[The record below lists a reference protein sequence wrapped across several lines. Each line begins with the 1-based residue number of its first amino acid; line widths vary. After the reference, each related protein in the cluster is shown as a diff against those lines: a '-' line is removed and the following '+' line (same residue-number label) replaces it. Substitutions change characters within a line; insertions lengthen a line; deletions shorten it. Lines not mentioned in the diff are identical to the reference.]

1 MKVCFDLQSAIGQR
15 TGVGNYTAHLACALL
30 ERHPPDID
38 LSFTYFDFKR
48 SGHGLPIPPDSE
60 CAIRWCPGR
69 AMQAAWKTIGWPP
82 YDLIAGGADV
92 YHFPN
97 FVIPPLRHGRAVAT
111 IHDLAFLRMPET
123 IEPKNLAYLSGQI
136 RHTVERADAI
146 IAVSHFT
153 ASELDQLL
161 GVGPEEIHVVHEA
174 LGPMPSA
181 AEADTKIL
189 QRLELFNKPFLLTV
203 GTVEPRKNYAFLA
216 EVFDQLDEDI
226 DLVIAGGLGWHVE
239 PILERIAASPKA
251 RRIHI
256 TGYLSACEL
265 AALYGNASLFIYPT
279 RYEGFGFPP
288 LEAMHYGL
296 PVLAARVPPLPEVLG
311 DAAEWVDGWAVEH
324 WFEKVS
330 SLLYDAP
337 RREYLKTVGTTQA
350 TRYSWARAA
359 EETLNI
365 YRKVACT

>member
-15 TGVGNYTAHLACALL
+15 TGVGNYTAHLARALL

-48 SGHGLPIPPDSE
+48 SGHGLPIPPESE
-60 CAIRWCPGR
+60 HAIRWCPGR
-69 AMQAAWKTIGWPP
+69 FMQAAWKTLGIPP
-82 YDLIAGGADV
+82 YDFTAGKADV

-97 FVIPPLRHGRAVAT
+97 FVIPPLRRGYAVAT

-123 IEPKNLAYLSGQI
+123 IEPKNLAYLTGRI

-153 ASELDQLL
+153 ASELQNLL
-161 GVGPEEIHVVHEA
+161 GTDPHKIHVIHEA
-174 LGPMPSA
+174 LGPMPPPPQ
-181 AEADTKIL
+181 ADTTIL
-189 QRLELFNKPFLLTV
+189 QRLGLTDRPFLLTV
-203 GTVEPRKNYAFLA
+203 GTVEPRKNYAFLTD
-216 EVFDQLDEDI
+216 VFDQLDEDI
-226 DLVIAGGLGWHVE
+226 DLVIGGGLGWHVD
-239 PILERIAASPKA
+239 PILQRIASSPKA
-251 RRIHI
+251 KRIHH
-256 TGYLSACEL
+256 TGYLSPSEL
-265 AALYGNASLFIYPT
+265 AALYIQATLFIYPT

-311 DAAEWVDGWAVEH
+311 EAAEWVEGWDINR
-324 WFEKVS
+324 WCDKIS
-330 SLLYDAP
+330 GLLHDAQ
-337 RREYLKTVGTTQA
+337 RRQHLQAAGTTQTA
-350 TRYSWARAA
+350 HYSWTRAA

-365 YRKVACT
+365 YRKATHT